1 MNSENQRFFT
11 SLKRLIRSIF
21 RFFDFEVITK
31 TQFQHFTQAAF
42 LASNFK
48 SDIQFLIQ
56 LPKPVVDSLAESI
69 FDSKSQLRQDLFVLW
84 KLNFKENGFFV
95 EFGAGNGVHLS
106 NTWLLE
112 KHFGWTG
119 ILAEPARHFH
129 SQLKKSRSKSYLEKA
144 CVWRASGLHLK
155 FLETRSPEL
164 STLSEYQLQ
173 DSHFLKRSLPK
184 SEYQVETISLIDL
197 LMKYD
202 APQRI
207 DYLSIDTEGSEFEI
221 LKEFDFR
228 KYTFS
233 IITVEHNY
241 TAKRESI
248 FQILSSHGYQRVLTE
263 ISKFD
268 DWYVHNS
275 LL

>member
-1 MNSENQRFFT
+1 
-11 SLKRLIRSIF
+11 
-21 RFFDFEVITK
+21 
-31 TQFQHFTQAAF
+31 
-42 LASNFK
+42 
-48 SDIQFLIQ
+48 
-56 LPKPVVDSLAESI
+56 
-69 FDSKSQLRQDLFVLW
+69 
-84 KLNFKENGFFV
+84 
-95 EFGAGNGVHLS
+95 
-106 NTWLLE
+106 
-112 KHFGWTG
+112 
-119 ILAEPARHFH
+119 
-129 SQLKKSRSKSYLEKA
+129 
-144 CVWRASGLHLK
+144 
-155 FLETRSPEL
+155 
-164 STLSEYQLQ
+164 
-173 DSHFLKRSLPK
+173 
-184 SEYQVETISLIDL
+184 
-197 LMKYD
+197 MKYD

-268 DWYVHNS
+268 DWYVHHS